1 MDSLGYART
10 HGWRIA
16 AKRGAADASL
26 PGNGKPTTASEPAP
40 HYRGHR
46 QRLRQR
52 FLDAGDA
59 ALSDYELL
67 ELILFRAIPIRDLKP
82 LAKALLAEFG
92 SFAEVISAPIER
104 LKQVKGLGEA
114 AITELKIVQAAAGR
128 LARGQVKR
136 REVLSSWGSVLDYC

>member
-1 MDSLGYART
+1 MFSICSAMST
-10 HGWRIA
+10 
-16 AKRGAADASL
+16 
-26 PGNGKPTTASEPAP
+26 PEPASAHNPRSGAPPPPAKMGDGKHATSSSTEETP
-40 HYRGHR
+40 HQHGHR

-92 SFAEVISAPIER
+92 SFAEVISERIER
-104 LKQVKGLGEA
+104 LKRVKGLGEA
-114 AITELKIVQAAAGR
+114 
-128 LARGQVKR
+128 
-136 REVLSSWGSVLDYC
+136 